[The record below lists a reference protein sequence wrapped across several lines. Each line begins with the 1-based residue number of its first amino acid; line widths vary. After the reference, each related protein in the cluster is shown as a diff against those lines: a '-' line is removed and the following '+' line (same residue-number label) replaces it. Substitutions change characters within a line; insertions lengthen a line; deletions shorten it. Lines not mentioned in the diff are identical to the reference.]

1 MALAAGRL
9 RHRVTVQR
17 PSYTQDPDT
26 GAMVLAWV
34 NVAEDIAAEI
44 SPMSVREFIASAAMR
59 SQVTARI
66 TIRCRP
72 GIDASM
78 RVVHKD
84 RIYNIQGVLSD
95 PESGMEYLTLPCS
108 EGTNEGE

>member
-9 RHRVTVQR
+9 RHRVTIQQPVH
-17 PSYTQDPDT
+17 TQDPDT
-26 GAMVLAWV
+26 GAMTTTWAD
-34 NVAEDIAAEI
+34 VAEVAAEVA
-44 SPMSVREFIASAAMR
+44 PMSVREFIASAAMQ

-66 TIRCRP
+66 TIRYRP

-95 PESGMEYLTLPCS
+95 PESGLEYLTLPCS